1 MYENLAWN
9 NFIKTGDIESFIEYK
24 KLIEINNFI
33 IENKGVRF
41 DETYEDKGN
50 SDKRDLL

>member
-9 NFIKTGDIESFIEYK
+9 NFIKTGNVESFLEYK
-24 KLIEINNFI
+24 KILEMSNYVVNNRGGKF
-33 IENKGVRF
+33 N
-41 DETYEDKGN
+41 ETDKNQGN